1 MRHGDLLGDYGRRG
15 ARSAPLLIALSASL
29 LAGCNEP
36 AASADLQLGA
46 KLYAQH
52 CGACHGMQLEGQ
64 PNWRQRQA
72 NGRLPAPPHDES
84 GHTWHHP
91 PHVLFGI
98 TKFGLVPPF
107 APADYQSD
115 MPAFAGM
122 LSDDEIRSVLAYI
135 ESHWTSREV
144 LDARAAMMKR

>member
-1 MRHGDLLGDYGRRG
+1 MKR
-15 ARSAPLLIALSASL
+15 AIF
-29 LAGCNEP
+29 LAVLFGGCGEP
-36 AASADLQLGA
+36 PPDLQAGA

-52 CGACHGMQLEGQ
+52 CGACHGMKLEGQ

-98 TKFGLVPPF
+98 TKLGLVPPF
-107 APADYQSD
+107 APAGYQSD
-115 MPAFAGM
+115 MPAFAGT

-144 LDARAAMMKR
+144 LDARAEMLRSTKR